1 MTASNPLSTFYNSA
15 GDASITNSTVSTGTT
30 TGALVVAGGVGIGGK
45 LYVGGGIDG
54 AISTATNLAGGTAGQ
69 VPYQTNVGTTGFTGP
84 GTSGQV
90 LLSAGGGAP
99 TFTNTSSIH
108 VNTAN
113 FAVNDTGGAAG
124 SLRYQTGINAST
136 FLGIGTAGQV
146 LLVNPGATAPVWTS
160 TASIHVGN
168 ANFAV
173 TAGSASGGAGSS
185 ALIAVTNNQA
195 STTPFYLAAVT
206 TSSGNQAINVVAGWG
221 PFVVPLSGQVVVNTN
236 TNATSTSTG
245 ALVVR
250 GGLAVGHDIVSQGTY
265 TGLAAT
271 IGSIKIGRT
280 AAGTIDTVSG
290 NLTIDS
296 AGGQTTINDNVVISG
311 NLTVQGS
318 TTIVDST
325 VTNVADPII
334 TLGGGAADA
343 APIADDNKDRGI
355 AFKWHNGTSARTGF
369 FGFDDSTG
377 YFTFLTSAT
386 FTNEVVAAA
395 GGTTKGAVDV
405 NLAGGS
411 AMAIHYQSAADTTAF
426 LAAGTSG
433 YVLRTNGSGSVPTW
447 VDPSTLASSSATSV
461 TVTADNAQTTPGYL
475 LHVNTGSGTLS
486 AETTPAWGPFI
497 IPSTGQLVINT
508 TTNASSTI
516 TGALRVVG
524 GASIG
529 GPLYASSI
537 ETVQHGSAA
546 TSSIALKVG
555 NGNYSLNFLA
565 RVAAGNY
572 NPAVL
577 TDDSLLYFTNGNQ
590 GFGGLVIAPW
600 SSTATG
606 IRISNTGSISIPAVL
621 NAVST
626 LTGALQIAGGV
637 GVGRDIWVG
646 GDLRING
653 ASRLVGVTTV
663 TNVTNASNTAS
674 GAFQVAGGAGFGRD
688 VFIGGNLTVTGSINA
703 TLTGTVTTA
712 TTVSVTNNNSAAT
725 PYYLTAVTTS
735 SGNQSITV
743 NGGWGPFFIP
753 STGQVVVNTSTN
765 ASSTITGALLVI
777 GGAGIGRNLYVGG
790 SLFISTGTGFQGQVL
805 ATSIQE
811 FTATASQT
819 TFAISGGYTVGMI
832 QVYVNGLHF
841 GAADYTASNGS
852 TVVLNQARNTGDL
865 VRIVC
870 SQGFAA
876 SAMQAY
882 NFTEV
887 TASSNGQT
895 AFAAIYNTATVQ
907 VFVDGVLRSPT
918 AYTASNGTSIT
929 LSSGVGIVIGTKVG
943 VISFNSISLTNAI
956 SSSGGTI
963 NGNLNVNG
971 SLQQG
976 GVDVK
981 AYATAVALALGA

>member
-1 MTASNPLSTFYNSA
+1 MTASNPLSTFYSAA
-15 GDASITNSTVSTGTT
+15 GDASITNTTVSTGTT

-69 VPYQTNVGTTGFTGP
+69 IPYQTNTGTTGFTGP

-108 VNTAN
+108 VNASN
-113 FAVNDTGGAAG
+113 YAVNDTGGAAG
-124 SLRYQTGINAST
+124 SLRYQSGANAST
-136 FLGIGTAGQV
+136 FLAIQPAGYILQVNAGGTAPQWS
-146 LLVNPGATAPVWTS
+146 NTT
-160 TASIHVGN
+160 SIHVAT
-168 ANFAV
+168 ANYAA
-173 TAGSASGGAGSS
+173 TAGSVSGGAGS
-185 ALIAVTNNQA
+185 ATTIAITNNQSS
-195 STTPFYLAAVT
+195 STQHYLTAVS
-206 TSSGNQAINVVAGWG
+206 TSSGNLALNVVAGWG
-221 PFVVPLSGQVVVNTN
+221 PFVVPLSGQIVVNTN

-280 AAGTIDTVSG
+280 ASATIDTVSG

-296 AGGQTTINDNVVISG
+296 AGGQTNINDNVVISG
-311 NLTVQGS
+311 NLTVQGA

-325 VTNVADPII
+325 VTNVSDPIFLIGTAANGADPS
-334 TLGGGAADA
+334 T
-343 APIADDNKDRGI
+343 DDNKDRGI
-355 AFKWHNGTSARTGF
+355 AFAWHNGTSARRGF

-377 YFTFLTSAT
+377 YFTFLSSAT

-395 GGTTKGAVDV
+395 GGTTRGAIDA
-405 NLAGGS
+405 NLAGGA
-411 AMAIHYQSAADTTAF
+411 AMSIPYQSALDTTAF

-433 YVLRTNGSGSVPTW
+433 YVLRTNGTGSAPTW
-447 VDPSTLASSSATSV
+447 VDPSTLSVSSATTVSV
-461 TVTADNAQTTPGYL
+461 TTDNTQTTPGYL
-475 LHVNTGSGTLS
+475 LHVNTGSGSLS
-486 AETTPAWGPFI
+486 AETTPGWGPFI
-497 IPSTGQLVINT
+497 IPSTGQFVINT
-508 TTNASSTI
+508 TTNASSTG
-516 TGALRVVG
+516 TGALRVLG

-537 ETVQHGSAA
+537 ETVQHGSVA
-546 TSSIALKVG
+546 TSNIALKVG
-555 NGNYSLNFLA
+555 NGNYGINFLA
-565 RVAAGNY
+565 RAGAGNY
-572 NPAVL
+572 NPAVQA
-577 TDDSLLYFTNGNQ
+577 DDSLIYFTNGTQ
-590 GFGGLVIAPW
+590 GFGNLLIAPW

-606 IRISNTGSISIPAVL
+606 IRITNTGSVVLPAVL

-626 LTGALQIAGGV
+626 LTGALQIAGGA
-637 GVGRDIWVG
+637 GIGRDLYVG
-646 GDLRING
+646 GDSTHAG
-653 ASRLVGVTTV
+653 GSRLVGITTV
-663 TNVTNASNTAS
+663 TNVTNATSTAS

-688 VFIGGNLTVTGSINA
+688 VYIGGNLTVTGSINA
-703 TLTGTVTTA
+703 TLTGTVTTS
-712 TTVSVTNNNSAAT
+712 TTVAITNNNSAAT

-735 SGNQSITV
+735 SGNQAITV

-753 STGQVVVNTSTN
+753 STGQLVVNTSTN
-765 ASSTITGALLVI
+765 ASSTITGALRVI
-777 GGAGIGRNLYVGG
+777 GGAGIGQNLYVGG

-811 FTATASQT
+811 FTATGGQT
-819 TFAISGGYTVGMI
+819 TFTISGGYTVGMI

-841 GAADYTASNGS
+841 GTADYTASNGS
-852 TVVLNQARNTGDL
+852 TVILNQARNAGDL

-887 TASSNGQT
+887 TATSGGQT
-895 AFAAIYNTATVQ
+895 AFAATYNTATVQ
-907 VFVDGVLRSPT
+907 VFVDGVLRSPS
-918 AYTASNGTSIT
+918 AYTASNGTSIN
-929 LSSGVGIVIGTKVG
+929 LSSGAGIIVGTKVG
-943 VISFNSISLTNAI
+943 VLSFNSISLTNAI

-963 NGNLNVNG
+963 NGNLNVTG

-976 GVDVK
+976 GVDLK
-981 AYATAVALALGA
+981 AYSTAIATALGA

>member
-1 MTASNPLSTFYNSA
+1 MTASNPLSTFYSAA
-15 GDASITNSTVSTGTT
+15 GDAAITNTTVSTGTAS
-30 TGALVVAGGVGIGGK
+30 GALTVAGGVGIGGK
-45 LYVGGGIDG
+45 LFVGGGIDG
-54 AISTATNLAGGTAGQ
+54 SISTATNLAGGTAGQ

-99 TFTNTSSIH
+99 TFTNTASIH
-108 VNTAN
+108 VNNAN

-124 SLRYQTGINAST
+124 SLRYQTGANAST
-136 FLGIGTAGQV
+136 FLAIGTAGQV
-146 LLVNPGATAPVWTS
+146 LLVNAGATAPVWTS
-160 TASIHVGN
+160 TASLHVGN
-168 ANFAV
+168 ANYAV
-173 TAGSASGGAGSS
+173 SAGSVSGGSGSS
-185 ALIAVTNNQA
+185 ALVAVTNNQSS
-195 STTPFYLAAVT
+195 STQYYLTSVS
-206 TSSGNQAINVVAGWG
+206 TSSGNLAVNVVAGWG

-271 IGSIKIGRT
+271 IGSVKIGRT

-296 AGGQTTINDNVVISG
+296 AGGQTNINDNVVISG
-311 NLTVQGS
+311 NLTVQGA

-325 VTNVADPII
+325 VTNVSDPIFLIGTAANGADPS
-334 TLGGGAADA
+334 T
-343 APIADDNKDRGI
+343 DDNKDRGI
-355 AFKWHNGTSARTGF
+355 AFAWHNGTSARRGF

-386 FTNEVVAAA
+386 FTSEVVAPA
-395 GGTTKGAVDV
+395 GGTTKGAADIH
-405 NLAGGS
+405 LAGGS

-426 LAAGTSG
+426 LAAGTAG

-447 VDPSTLASSSATSV
+447 VDPSTLASSSATTVS
-461 TVTADNAQTTPGYL
+461 VTADNAQTTPGYL

-537 ETVQHGSAA
+537 ETVQHGGVA
-546 TSSIALKVG
+546 TSGIALKIG
-555 NGNYSLNFLA
+555 NGNYSVNFLP
-565 RVAAGNY
+565 RVGAGNY
-572 NPAVL
+572 NPAVQA
-577 TDDSLLYFTNGNQ
+577 DDSLIYFSNGNQ
-590 GFGGLVIAPW
+590 GFGNLLIAPW

-606 IRISNTGSISIPAVL
+606 IRITNTGSVVLPAVL

-626 LTGALQIAGGV
+626 LTGAFQVAGGI

-646 GDLRING
+646 GDSTHNG
-653 ASRLVGVTTV
+653 ATRLVGITTV
-663 TNVTNASNTAS
+663 TNVTNATSTAT

-712 TTVSVTNNNSAAT
+712 TTVSVTNNNSSAT

-735 SGNQSITV
+735 SGNQALTV
-743 NGGWGPFFIP
+743 NGGWGPFFTP
-753 STGQVVVNTSTN
+753 STGQLVVNTSTN
-765 ASSTITGALLVI
+765 ASSTITGALRVI
-777 GGAGIGRNLYVGG
+777 GGAGIGQNLYVGG

-811 FTATASQT
+811 FTATGGQT
-819 TFAISGGYTVGMI
+819 TFTISGGYTVGMI

-841 GAADYTASNGS
+841 GTADYTASNGS
-852 TVVLNQARNTGDL
+852 TVVLNQARNANDL

-882 NFTEV
+882 SFSEV
-887 TASSNGQT
+887 TATSAGQT
-895 AFAAIYNTATVQ
+895 AFAATYNTATVQ
-907 VFVDGVLRSPT
+907 VFVDGVLRSPS
-918 AYTASNGTSIT
+918 AYTASNGTSIN
-929 LSSGVGIVIGTKVG
+929 LSSGTGINVGTKVG
-943 VISFNSISLTNAI
+943 VLSFNSISITNAI

-963 NGNLNVNG
+963 NGNLNVTG

-976 GVDVK
+976 GVDLK
-981 AYATAVALALGA
+981 AYSTAIAMALGA